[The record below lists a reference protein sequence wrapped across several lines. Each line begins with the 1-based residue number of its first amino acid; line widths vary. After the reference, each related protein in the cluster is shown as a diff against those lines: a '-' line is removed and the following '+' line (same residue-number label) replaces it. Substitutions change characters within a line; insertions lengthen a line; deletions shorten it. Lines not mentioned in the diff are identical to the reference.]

1 MTKTFNKIRT
11 WITNNVK
18 WSIGIGLF
26 LMACMVGPF
35 VEREE
40 ETADQDIFIDVEDIT
55 NNEEI
60 KTSDEDKDQV
70 KEDVENSK

>member
-1 MTKTFNKIRT
+1 MTKTFNKIRS

-26 LMACMVGPF
+26 LMACMVSPF

-40 ETADQDIFIDVEDIT
+40 ETANQDIFIDVEDVT

-60 KTSDEDKDQV
+60 NTSDEDKEQV
-70 KEDVENSK
+70 KEDAEN

>member
-1 MTKTFNKIRT
+1 MTKTFDKIRT

-18 WSIGIGLF
+18 WSIGIGLL
-26 LMACMVGPF
+26 LMTCMVSPF

-40 ETADQDIFIDVEDIT
+40 ETADQDIFIDVEDVT

-60 KTSDEDKDQV
+60 KTSDEDEEQV
-70 KEDVENSK
+70 KENATN

>member
-18 WSIGIGLF
+18 WSIGIGLL
-26 LMACMVGPF
+26 LMACMVSPF

-40 ETADQDIFIDVEDIT
+40 ETADQDIFINVEDIT
-55 NNEEI
+55 NSEEI
-60 KTSDEDKDQV
+60 KTSDEDREQV
-70 KEDVENSK
+70 KEDAEN